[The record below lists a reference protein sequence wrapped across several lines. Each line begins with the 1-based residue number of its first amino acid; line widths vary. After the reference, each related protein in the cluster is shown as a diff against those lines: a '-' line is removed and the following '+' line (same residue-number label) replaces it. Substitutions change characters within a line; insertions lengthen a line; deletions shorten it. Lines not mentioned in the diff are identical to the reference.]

1 MSCWYNHFWLSDL
14 PFYFILEF
22 CFRWHFQF
30 RNKKEWKAIFP
41 DLQFI
46 NLKCHLLQQTYF
58 WQRFMVSFS
67 LFVLIYVFMYVSNGL
82 SVYLSVF
89 LSVYLSIYLSI
100 YLYVHKHSIMGPME
114 ENPVMGKF
122 ADVFISSYQIG
133 KHCFPNIITKNR
145 KKSQNGFLSLRF
157 FRYIMCW

>member
-22 CFRWHFQF
+22 CFRWHAQL
-30 RNKKEWKAIFP
+30 RNKKEWKAIFLICNLSIWSVICCSKHIFDK
-41 DLQFI
+41 DLWFP
-46 NLKCHLLQQTYF
+46 L
-58 WQRFMVSFS
+58 VS
-67 LFVLIYVFMYVSNGL
+67 LNWFVYLCMYLN
-82 SVYLSVF
+82 VYLSVF
-89 LSVYLSIYLSI
+89 LSFSRSI

-122 ADVFISSYQIG
+122 ADVFISGYQIG
-133 KHCFPNIITKNR
+133 KHCFLNIITQNG

-157 FRYIMCW
+157 FSYIMCW